1 MMNRCALYTR
11 CSTSDQTTFNQLREL
26 KEIATRKGLTVVAEF
41 EDASISGAKGRDQR
55 KGFDGLIK
63 GAVRKD
69 FDIILVWS
77 VDRLGRSLQDLVSFL
92 DEIHSVGCDLYIHQ
106 SGIDTTTPSGK
117 MMFQMCGVFAE
128 FERGMIRSRV
138 KAGQDRAKSQGKH
151 IGRPTNLNDGL
162 THSIRYMRDQG
173 VGIRKIAT
181 DLKVG
186 VCTVYKVLEAA

>member
-1 MMNRCALYTR
+1 MLKRVEAWKTKRAKRRSRRRRYTV
-11 CSTSDQTTFNQLREL
+11 
-26 KEIATRKGLTVVAEF
+26 AAVVAVLL
-41 EDASISGAKGRDQR
+41 AI
-55 KGFDGLIK
+55 GLYEYVLPLF
-63 GAVRKD
+63 AT
-69 FDIILVWS
+69 L
-77 VDRLGRSLQDLVSFL
+77 
-92 DEIHSVGCDLYIHQ
+92 
-106 SGIDTTTPSGK
+106 
-117 MMFQMCGVFAE
+117 CGVFTE
-128 FERGMIRSRV
+128 FEHGMIRSRV

>member
-1 MMNRCALYTR
+1 MLKMVEAWKTKREKRRSHRRRYTV
-11 CSTSDQTTFNQLREL
+11 
-26 KEIATRKGLTVVAEF
+26 AAVVAVLL
-41 EDASISGAKGRDQR
+41 AI
-55 KGFDGLIK
+55 GLYEYVLPLF
-63 GAVRKD
+63 AT
-69 FDIILVWS
+69 L
-77 VDRLGRSLQDLVSFL
+77 
-92 DEIHSVGCDLYIHQ
+92 
-106 SGIDTTTPSGK
+106 
-117 MMFQMCGVFAE
+117 CGVFAE